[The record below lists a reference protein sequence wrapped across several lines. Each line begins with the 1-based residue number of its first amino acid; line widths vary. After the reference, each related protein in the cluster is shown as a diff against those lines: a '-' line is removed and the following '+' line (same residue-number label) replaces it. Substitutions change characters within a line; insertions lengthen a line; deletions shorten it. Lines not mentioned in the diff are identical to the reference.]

1 MKKKLMLFFIIFLT
15 IPFYFGCEN
24 IYKSPDDIKLKD
36 SVLVFRM
43 NENSWNKDSKKAILE
58 ITDDEGIELFNNLID
73 NATKVENYQTISTPN
88 MSFVVGTNE
97 PKEIPVEEEAN
108 PTFKNDTNIIDMGDD
123 KQNKGFASY
132 SLLAIFTI
140 LVSLVILYV
149 VFK

>member
-1 MKKKLMLFFIIFLT
+1 
-15 IPFYFGCEN
+15 
-24 IYKSPDDIKLKD
+24 
-36 SVLVFRM
+36 
-43 NENSWNKDSKKAILE
+43 
-58 ITDDEGIELFNNLID
+58 
-73 NATKVENYQTISTPN
+73 

-97 PKEIPVEEEAN
+97 PIEIPVEEVAN